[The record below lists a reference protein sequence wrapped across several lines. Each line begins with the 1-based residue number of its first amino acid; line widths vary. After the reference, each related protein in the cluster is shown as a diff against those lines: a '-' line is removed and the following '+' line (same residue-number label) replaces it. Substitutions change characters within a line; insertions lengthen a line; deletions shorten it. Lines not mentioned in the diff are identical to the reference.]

1 MTVQLDK
8 ELMEKSKGGA
18 FLNLVLDWWSAR
30 TRSLCA
36 TRIDL
41 IDLFKLNKCRHNH
54 SVIMSCYVVE
64 EEEVNDAQLKAMGKT
79 RRWYLSLPKANQVSS
94 STSFEI
100 KTTSFPLGGSVV
112 LDDLNA
118 LLRFFW
124 RSSRWDERAMRRL
137 APLLTNRRCYTQP
150 AVTHRLSSNN
160 VQ

>member
-1 MTVQLDK
+1 M
-8 ELMEKSKGGA
+8 
-18 FLNLVLDWWSAR
+18 
-30 TRSLCA
+30 C
-36 TRIDL
+36 
-41 IDLFKLNKCRHNH
+41 
-54 SVIMSCYVVE
+54 
-64 EEEVNDAQLKAMGKT
+64 KT
-79 RRWYLSLPKANQVSS
+79 RRWYLSLPKANQVSP

-124 RSSRWDERAMRRL
+124 RSSRWDERAMRGL

-160 VQ
+160 VLKRNLCTTHYCIVCLFSGTETVFQKGLHLFMYLNICTHLLPKTKLMLHVTFCNTRTAP